1 MKFTQKGVTTLGTGA
16 LVRLE
21 QVMLQA
27 PDGTTHP
34 RDVLRHPGGVAV
46 LPVDGGQVWLIE
58 QFRVA
63 VSRDLLEIP
72 AGTRDVGGEPPVET
86 AQRELYEEMG
96 MTATDWVPLGTM
108 EPSPGYTDEVI
119 HLFAASG
126 IVAEARR
133 PEGVEEVEA
142 EIVVMSVD
150 DALAAIDTGSI
161 TDAKT
166 QVALMK
172 WARRYA

>member
-1 MKFTQKGVTTLGTGA
+1 MKFAQTGVTTLGTGA

-21 QVMLQA
+21 QVILQA

-46 LPVDGGQVWLIE
+46 LPVDEGQVWLIK

-72 AGTRDVGGEPPVET
+72 AGKRDVDGEPPVET
-86 AQRELYEEMG
+86 ARRELYEEMG
-96 MTATDWVPLGTM
+96 MKATDWVSLGTM

-133 PEGVEEVEA
+133 PDGVEEVEA
-142 EIVVMSVD
+142 EIVVMPVEE
-150 DALAAIDTGSI
+150 ALAAIDTGGI

-166 QVALMK
+166 QIALMK
-172 WARRYA
+172 WSRRFA